1 MCNKKNYDLSGD
13 GKVEFYESTISSRVI
28 YSGKILNLR
37 LDEVKLPNGK
47 TSTREIVDHPGA
59 VAIVALNEKNEVLMV
74 RQYRKPVEEALL
86 EIPAGKIEKEE
97 QSDVC
102 AQRELME
109 ETGFFARNLRHI
121 TDFYTSP
128 GFSSERMHLYLAR
141 DLEKKAR
148 QADDDEYIQLEAV
161 PLEEAIRKIYDGEI
175 KDAKTI
181 SGLLLAYNIL
191 KGAV

>member
-1 MCNKKNYDLSGD
+1 M
-13 GKVEFYESTISSRVI
+13 EFYESTISSRVI

-148 QADDDEYIQLEAV
+148 QADDDEYIQLEAL
-161 PLEEAIRKIYDGEI
+161 PLEEALRKIYDGEI

>member
-1 MCNKKNYDLSGD
+1 
-13 GKVEFYESTISSRVI
+13 
-28 YSGKILNLR
+28 
-37 LDEVKLPNGK
+37 
-47 TSTREIVDHPGA
+47 
-59 VAIVALNEKNEVLMV
+59 
-74 RQYRKPVEEALL
+74 
-86 EIPAGKIEKEE
+86 
-97 QSDVC
+97 
-102 AQRELME
+102 
-109 ETGFFARNLRHI
+109 
-121 TDFYTSP
+121 
-128 GFSSERMHLYLAR
+128 MHLYLAR